1 MWRVADVV
9 QAVED
14 FPSKCR
20 FNPSTAIKEKVRQKR
35 DYSRNSFI

>member
-20 FNPSTAIKEKVRQKR
+20 FNPSTAIKEKSQTKKR
-35 DYSRNSFI
+35 LL